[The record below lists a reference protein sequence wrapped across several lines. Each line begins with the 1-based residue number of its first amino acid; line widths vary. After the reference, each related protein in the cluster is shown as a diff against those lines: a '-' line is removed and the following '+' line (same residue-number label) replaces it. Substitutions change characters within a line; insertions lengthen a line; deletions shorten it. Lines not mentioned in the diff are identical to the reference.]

1 MTDAAA
7 LEVRNLSKSYGP
19 VRALADVNL
28 TLKRGQVLGLLGDNG
43 AGKSTLVKCICGN
56 EMADEGTFLM
66 NGEPVRIE
74 SPQAARTL
82 GIETVH
88 QDLAL
93 VPALNVAEN
102 LFLNR
107 ELVAGRSVFKS
118 VGWLRKRQMYAQS
131 RQILNELRVTLP
143 SVRLTVDRLSGGQ
156 RQAVAVGRAAAWGS
170 HIVIMDEPSAALG
183 VEQAKNVR
191 ELIGQLASRG
201 IAVLL
206 ITHNMQEAI
215 EVCDQAIVLRHG
227 RKVGD
232 VDTSAATAR
241 DLVDMITGASLREG
255 IEDAEL

>member
-7 LEVRNLSKSYGP
+7 LEVQKLSKAYGP
-19 VRALADVNL
+19 VRALSDVNL

-56 EMADEGTFLM
+56 ETPDEGAFLM
-66 NGEPVRIE
+66 NGEPVRID

-107 ELVAGRSVFKS
+107 ELVAGRSVLKS

-131 RQILNELRVTLP
+131 RQILNER
-143 SVRLTVDRLSGGQ
+143 Q
-156 RQAVAVGRAAAWGS
+156 R
-170 HIVIMDEPSAALG
+170 SAAPAERRASGLAACRG
-183 VEQAKNVR
+183 VHAHRSGTV
-191 ELIGQLASRG
+191 G
-201 IAVLL
+201 IA
-206 ITHNMQEAI
+206 
-215 EVCDQAIVLRHG
+215 
-227 RKVGD
+227 
-232 VDTSAATAR
+232 
-241 DLVDMITGASLREG
+241 TGPGVR
-255 IEDAEL
+255 

>member
-1 MTDAAA
+1 MTGAAA
-7 LEVRNLSKSYGP
+7 LEVQNLSKSYGP
-19 VRALADVNL
+19 VRALSDVTL
-28 TLKRGQVLGLLGDNG
+28 TLNRGEVLGLLGDNG

-56 EMADEGTFLM
+56 EMPDEGVFLM

-107 ELVAGRSVFKS
+107 ELVAGRSILKS

-131 RQILNELRVTLP
+131 RQILNELHVTLP

-215 EVCDQAIVLRHG
+215 EVCDQAVVLRHG

-232 VDTSAATAR
+232 VDTSSVTAR
-241 DLVDMITGASLREG
+241 DLVDMITGASLRQG
-255 IEDAEL
+255 VEDAEL

>member
-7 LEVRNLSKSYGP
+7 LEVQNLGKAYGP
-19 VRALADVNL
+19 VRALSDVSL
-28 TLKRGQVLGLLGDNG
+28 TLRRGEVLGLLGDNG

-56 EMADEGTFLM
+56 EMPDEGAFLM
-66 NGEPVRIE
+66 NGEPVRID

-107 ELVAGRSVFKS
+107 ELVAGRSVLKS
-118 VGWLRKRQMYAQS
+118 IGWLRKRQMYAQS
-131 RQILNELRVTLP
+131 RQILNELHVTLP

-215 EVCDQAIVLRHG
+215 EVCDHAIVLRHG

-232 VDTSAATAR
+232 VDTSAVTAR
-241 DLVDMITGASLREG
+241 DLVDMITGASLRHG
-255 IEDAEL
+255 VEDAEL